1 MSEENV
7 EVVRALFEAWNAS
20 DSDAVRELHDPDV
33 IMRPVSDWPEQ
44 GPFVGRTAVMRFIE
58 QLRETWDVDTMK
70 TIGMTDVADGV
81 VVRFVW
87 HGAGHGPEA
96 NLEMTDLL
104 TVRKRRICGHEFFWD
119 HAEAV
124 EAAGLRE

>member
-1 MSEENV
+1 
-7 EVVRALFEAWNAS
+7 
-20 DSDAVRELHDPDV
+20 
-33 IMRPVSDWPEQ
+33 MRPVSDWPEQ